1 MIAHLVFVF
10 PEYSQGVLLLLPTAL
25 QFVINLAKQLEDL
38 VALRRIDIVDFSLN
52 VQVILWKVEELIGR
66 ERALVCREVLG
77 GCRKGVARLK

>member
-77 GCRKGVARLK
+77 GSRKGVARLK